1 VTLVQCADSAKDGSR
16 AKELLAA
23 ALREELHGTL
33 DRAILL
39 LRGACDGAAGAHE
52 RAEAHFQ
59 LGRMLSLQRGAD
71 GKRVLEARRHF
82 HEAMVRN

>member
-1 VTLVQCADSAKDGSR
+1 MTLVQCADSAKDRSR
-16 AKELLAA
+16 AKELLVA

-39 LRGACDGAAGAHE
+39 LREACADAAGAHE

-71 GKRVLEARRHF
+71 GKREPEARRHF